1 MMLSPRFGNEPTSKL
16 LPEEEELLVITG
28 WTVEEYEWF
37 LEQRRGACVE
47 LAQSGEPTAFFI
59 LPVIVS
65 LVVGVALNYA
75 LAALFP
81 PQQAGAKPARIESTT
96 VEGQSIVNNAKYAP
110 SSGFDSLQN
119 VVELGS
125 IVPVVFT
132 KRETIDGTTYG
143 GVRINTNLLWS
154 QLYSLGD
161 SQLYKVLLMVGVKG
175 IGAPE
180 PGQIAIGDNM
190 LASYDLNPS
199 GSSASRAGIYYQNV
213 GRRIVSSD
221 FIAGRSPSV
230 DIGNSQNFGGADVF
244 QIRGVNGAWTSSFC
258 YASAPSSQK
267 AFGLYAP
274 IGNSLGIKLNT
285 VVESVLNPQT
295 RTERTRSFLTCV
307 YDPQAVLR
315 RAQQEYPYSCRS
327 GFVRV
332 NYSTGGGFDT
342 VHGDVLTVSKDQE
355 CVFYMTSESDD
366 LSQWNYNNGLQVSK
380 ATGTS
385 IAQVIAGK
393 QRAWDEALVLGGLY
407 KCGSAVLVLTGRS
420 PGNVPF
426 SSRMDVSPPG
436 GGQSIT
442 YTFKVIED
450 GVMCFTDYTR
460 INRFMT
466 DGLTVH
472 NSGALNCRFTNN
484 PTSYSNGTSGS
495 HLYRLAV
502 ATVSMLRPAQ
512 VVEIGY
518 KTTISL
524 RYSGLCNFAT
534 TETYDYADENGCRNY
549 DGVELGSGKIIV
561 TSQYRSGTIQAP
573 ETRYVASRLSFR
585 VAGTSTWLDFPH
597 IFLFKG
603 EGATESRDYAR
614 IQLPTNE
621 LYEFKQMPIDGWEI
635 RNGYAPG
642 LLCLL
647 DASQANLQTVYGA
660 GVTIEFNGSF
670 LARNQSTFALPPT
683 QSYKAI
689 GLGEVELGDNGIYSY
704 VDAWGR
710 LANIFCFEEISVSNQ
725 SPECQIAY
733 VNSIETNAIQP
744 SYAGLSTLGLILR
757 SATEFQS
764 AQQISIYINQGF
776 GNTHLIGSVL
786 RILATNPDFGL
797 GEKISPTAVTSSFDD
812 MDTWTYNRKYFFD
825 GAVSEPFN
833 FRVKGGELANYFLLD
848 LLAKGSKFYLQPI
861 AEEGVVYTP
870 MAMYTAGNVS
880 EFDYAQYEPEQR
892 TPPIVLVIWRQERPD
907 PSISNRGIF
916 PVTRQVSVK
925 EAGTPDSAP
934 ILTLD
939 LSKWCTSEQQAV
951 HVGKIEC
958 RKRRLITSGIKLTT
972 RPDRAAFEPGR
983 IIVIGLRTVSFNV
996 PRSGL
1001 ILQDGTVICIP
1012 AADSGPLPDGVY
1024 PMLLWDGT
1032 SATLSR
1038 QDITVVGGKATT
1050 GFGAVFKIGEE
1061 LPTSKTFKVT
1071 KVDFNEDGDV
1081 SIEGAEYPL
1090 DENGYSLLVSGWDV
1104 AGNWVIEGRISA
1116 NSSTA
1121 LVQPF
1126 SGVTILGNSTSPL
1139 NGFSTFTAM
1148 VSGPSGTYSYS
1159 WTGSGVNITSPS
1171 AASTR
1176 ITFTGSGTK
1185 TINLSVTKDGVTR
1198 TATKTITVGT
1208 LTGFES
1214 LGVVT
1219 ITGATTA
1226 LANQTITYSAAVSGT
1241 LAPTSWSW
1249 AISPTSGATLSATGS
1264 NASVAYS
1271 TEGVFLI
1278 QASAVNTSAT
1288 NSPTTGA
1295 ISVNVSSAN
1304 TIGDVTITG
1313 PVASGAG
1320 TYTAAQS
1327 GLAGGTVWAWTV
1339 FPSDAVITG
1348 SGNSVAIT
1356 FPSPS
1361 TTYYTLTVTATNNS
1375 ASDSP
1380 KTQTK
1385 IMIPVPVIGAVTVA
1399 GASTVAT
1406 STATTYTATQ
1416 SGAATGTTWTWSV
1429 TPAGATV
1436 TGTGAS
1442 RSVSFPTPST
1452 TYTVTATATNAS
1464 APDSPISGTR
1474 SVIRT

>member
-1 MMLSPRFGNEPTSKL
+1 MMLSPRFGNEPTSGL
-16 LPEEEELLVITG
+16 LPEEEELLSITG

-37 LEQRRGACVE
+37 LKQQRGALVE
-47 LAQSGEPTAFFI
+47 LAESEEPTALLI
-59 LPVIVS
+59 IPALIT

-75 LAALFP
+75 ISLLFP
-81 PQQAGAKPARIESTT
+81 PQQQAKPARIESNT

-132 KRETIDGTTYG
+132 KRETVDGITYG

-199 GSSASRAGIYYQNV
+199 GSTASRAAIYYQNA

-230 DIGNSQNFGGADVF
+230 DVGNSQNFGGSDVF
-244 QIRGVNGAWTSSFC
+244 QVRGVNGEWTSSFC

-285 VVESVLNPQT
+285 IVESVLNPQT
-295 RTERTRSFLTCV
+295 RTERTRSYLTCV

-315 RAQQEYPYSCRS
+315 RTQQEYPYSCRS
-327 GFVRV
+327 GFVRI

-342 VHGDVLTVSKDQE
+342 VHGAVHAVSKDQE
-355 CVFYMTSESDD
+355 CIFYMTSESDD
-366 LSQWNYNNGLQVSK
+366 LSQWIYNNGLQVST
-380 ATGTS
+380 ATG
-385 IAQVIAGK
+385 AGVAKVIAGK
-393 QRAWDEALVLGGLY
+393 QRAWDEALVLGALY

-466 DGLTVH
+466 DGLTTH
-472 NSGALNCRFTNN
+472 NSGAFNCRFTNN

-502 ATVSMLRPAQ
+502 ATFSMARPAQ

-518 KTTISL
+518 KTSISL

-534 TETYDYADENGCRNY
+534 TETYDYADENACRNY
-549 DGVELGSGKIIV
+549 DGVELTNGKVIV

-573 ETRYVASRLSFR
+573 DIRYVASRLSFR
-585 VAGTSTWLDFPH
+585 VSGTSTWVDFPH

-603 EGATESRDYAR
+603 SGSAESRDYAR

-635 RNGYAPG
+635 RNGIASG
-642 LLCLL
+642 VLCLL
-647 DASQANLQTVYGA
+647 DASQANLQTIYGA
-660 GVTIEFNGSF
+660 GATIEFNGTF
-670 LARNQSTFALPPT
+670 LPRNQSTFALPPT
-683 QSYKAI
+683 QSYKAV

-704 VDAWGR
+704 VDPWGR
-710 LANIFCFEEISVSNQ
+710 LANIFSFEEISISND

-733 VNSIETNAIQP
+733 VNSIESGGIQP
-744 SYAGLSTLGLILR
+744 SYTGLSTLALILR

-797 GEKISPTAVTSSFDD
+797 GEKISPTAITSSFDE
-812 MDTWTYNRKYFFD
+812 MDAWTSSRRYYFD

-848 LLAKGSKFYLQPI
+848 FLAKGSRFHLQPI

-870 MAMYTAGNVS
+870 MAMYTAGNTS
-880 EFDYAQYEPEQR
+880 EFDYTQYEPEQR

-916 PVTRQVSVK
+916 PFTRQVSVK
-925 EAGTPDSAP
+925 EVGTPDSAP
-934 ILTLD
+934 IITID
-939 LSKWCTSEQQAV
+939 VSKWCTSEKHAV
-951 HVGKIEC
+951 DIGKIEC
-958 RKRRLITSGIKLTT
+958 RKRRLITSGVKLTT

-983 IIVIGLRTVSFNV
+983 IIKIGLRTINFDV
-996 PRSGL
+996 PLSGV
-1001 ILQDGTVICIP
+1001 ILQDGTVVCIP
-1012 AADSGPLPDGVY
+1012 ESASGPLSSGVY
-1024 PMLLWDGT
+1024 PMLLWDGIET
-1032 SATLSR
+1032 TLSR
-1038 QDITVVGGKATT
+1038 QDITVIDGKATS
-1050 GFGAVFKIGEE
+1050 GFGAVFTIGEE
-1061 LPTSKTFKVT
+1061 LVTSQTFKVT

-1081 SIEGAEYPL
+1081 SVEGAEFPL
-1090 DENGYSLLVSGWDV
+1090 DENGNSLLVAGWDV
-1104 AGNWVIEGRISA
+1104 PGNWVIEGRMSA
-1116 NSSTA
+1116 SSSTT

-1126 SGVTILGNSTSPL
+1126 SGVIILGNSTSPL

-1148 VSGPSGTYSYS
+1148 VSGPSGTYTYS
-1159 WTGSGVNITSPS
+1159 WTGSGISITSPS
-1171 AASTR
+1171 ASSTR
-1176 ITFTGSGTK
+1176 ITFTGAGTR

-1198 TATKTITVGT
+1198 TATKTVAVGS

-1214 LGVVT
+1214 LGAVT
-1219 ITGATTA
+1219 ITGATTS
-1226 LANQTITYSAAVSGT
+1226 LTGQTKSYSAAVSGT
-1241 LAPTSWSW
+1241 LAPTSWNWS
-1249 AISPTSGATLSATGS
+1249 ISPTIGATLTATGAS
-1264 NASVAYS
+1264 ASVSYTAD
-1271 TEGVFLI
+1271 GVFLI

-1288 NSPTTGA
+1288 NSPTTAA

-1304 TIGDVTITG
+1304 TIGDVTISG
-1313 PVASGAG
+1313 PAASGAG
-1320 TYTAAQS
+1320 TYTATQS
-1327 GLAGGTVWAWTV
+1327 GLATGTVWAWTAY
-1339 FPSDAVITG
+1339 PSNASITG
-1348 SGNSVAIT
+1348 SGASINVT

-1361 TTYYTLTVTATNNS
+1361 TAYYTLTATATNSS
-1375 ASDSP
+1375 ATDSP
-1380 KTQTK
+1380 RTQTK
-1385 IMIPVPVIGAVTVA
+1385 IMIPVPVIGTVTVS
-1399 GASTVAT
+1399 GATAPTRAV
-1406 STATTYTATQ
+1406 ATTYTAAQ
-1416 SGAATGTTWTWSV
+1416 SGAATGTTWAWTV
-1429 TPAGATV
+1429 TPTGATI

-1442 RSVSFPTPST
+1442 RSISFPVAT

-1464 APDSPISGTR
+1464 APDSPISGTI
-1474 SVIRT
+1474 SVTPV